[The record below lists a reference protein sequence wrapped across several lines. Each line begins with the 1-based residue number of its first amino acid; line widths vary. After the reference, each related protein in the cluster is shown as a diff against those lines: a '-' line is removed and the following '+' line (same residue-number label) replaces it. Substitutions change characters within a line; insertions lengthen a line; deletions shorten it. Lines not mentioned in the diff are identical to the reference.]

1 MHFQED
7 HIATIKSYHQISN
20 FLVSITGYDCDR
32 NVEEGDYMNVLMSKS
47 SGSVQEGEGLSVAL
61 VKLDH
66 KSWLP

>member
-32 NVEEGDYMNVLMSKS
+32 NVEEGDYMNILMSKS
-47 SGSVQEGEGLSVAL
+47 SGSVQE
-61 VKLDH
+61 
-66 KSWLP
+66 